1 MVNKSDHDFGTFF
14 LQFFFEPCVCIF
26 YALSPTIF
34 LVIFFTTCFLPFSG
48 QISGQLFGQIF
59 GKLDTHQ
66 KLQNTSK
73 KMWGMVRWEDF
84 ATYSARK
91 LQNLAILPGLQ
102 NTRNPF
108 FSNSGH
114 IFGQIFGKLDTHQKL
129 QNTSK
134 KMWGM
139 VRWEDFA
146 TYSARK
152 LQNLAILPWSAKYTQ
167 PFFFRIRIVNFSY
180 PKYWLV
186 VAFSI

>member
-1 MVNKSDHDFGTFF
+1 MVDHDFGTFF

-34 LVIFFTTCFLPFSG
+34 LVIFFTPYFLPFSG
-48 QISGQLFGQIF
+48 QI
-59 GKLDTHQ
+59 
-66 KLQNTSK
+66 
-73 KMWGMVRWEDF
+73 
-84 ATYSARK
+84 
-91 LQNLAILPGLQ
+91 
-102 NTRNPF
+102 
-108 FSNSGH
+108 SGH

-129 QNTSK
+129 QNAFK